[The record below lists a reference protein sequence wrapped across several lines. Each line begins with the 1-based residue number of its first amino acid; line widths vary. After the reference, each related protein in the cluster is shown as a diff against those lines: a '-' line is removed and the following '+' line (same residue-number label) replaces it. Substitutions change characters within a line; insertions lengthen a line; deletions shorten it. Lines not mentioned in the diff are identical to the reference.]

1 MGGGSRRY
9 KHRYGGDFTTEE
21 IEQYKTLQKY
31 ITENP
36 NNTMI
41 TPIYKSKLMEILG
54 LKVKCDDVT
63 ILTNALEENKWDIVS
78 AKWAIMAE
86 KNTSRKGDNRKGS
99 KSCRKSRSKSKSR
112 DNGSGSRSGS
122 RTRTKSR
129 SKSKSRDNGS
139 RTRTKSRSKSKS
151 RDKGSRSN
159 SKSMQ

>member
-9 KHRYGGDFTTEE
+9 KHRYGGDLATEE

-36 NNTMI
+36 KNTTI
-41 TPIYKSKLMEILG
+41 TPIYKSKLMGILG
-54 LKVKCDDVT
+54 LEVQCDDVT
-63 ILTNALEENKWDIVS
+63 ILTNALEVNKWDIVL
-78 AKWAIMAE
+78 AKWAILAG

-112 DNGSGSRSGS
+112 DNGSRS
-122 RTRTKSR
+122 
-129 SKSKSRDNGS
+129 GS

-151 RDKGSRSN
+151 RDKGSRSK